1 MDGVVAMRSDGDVH
15 VVRKMVAWR
24 GFFVGS
30 CQAVKK
36 NGMGDVLGEI
46 KGVTGTSIHK
56 KFIESLLD

>member
-46 KGVTGTSIHK
+46 EKGLPVHRFTKNLSQK
-56 KFIESLLD
+56 D